1 MWRSVSVVCAAVAAL
16 AVAGPAGLAPEQ
28 AQAAAPSRALA
39 VLVDTSQAMQPHVNH
54 VRAALR
60 QFVAQMQPTHEI
72 AIVEFGERPT
82 VLTDYTSDPVRL
94 KNGVDRVFARSGT
107 GAYVLDA
114 IVETSKGLRIREGVT
129 QPSIVVITAEGP
141 EFSDRYHQAVVD
153 ELKSTGATLHALVL
167 STFRGPSLRETGAR
181 EREFALALGA
191 ERTGGSRQYLLS
203 SMSLEPRLRDLA
215 SRLK

>member
-1 MWRSVSVVCAAVAAL
+1 MWRSVSVASAIAVF
-16 AVAGPAGLAPEQ
+16 AVAGQPGLVSER
-28 AQAAAPSRALA
+28 AQAAAPGKALA

-82 VLTDYTSDPVRL
+82 VLTDYTNDPVRL
-94 KNGVDRVFARSGT
+94 QKGIERVFARSGT

-114 IVETSKGLRIREGVT
+114 IVDASKTLRIREGVQ
-129 QPSIVVITAEGP
+129 QPAIVVITAEGP
-141 EFSDRYHQAVVD
+141 EFSERYHPDVVD
-153 ELKSTGATLHALVL
+153 ELKTSGATLHALVL
-167 STFRGPSLRETGAR
+167 STSRGPSLWETGAR

-203 SMSLEPRLRDLA
+203 SMALEPRLRELA